1 MPLQFIKMHGLGND
15 FVIFDGRKNPIQFSK
30 ETLVK
35 IAARRTGIGCD
46 QVIIM
51 EPSQKADVFM
61 RIYNPDG
68 GEINSCGNA
77 TRCVAWVMMEETGKH
92 TISIETNADIL
103 KCDRIKDNL
112 IRADMGQPRFEWNQI
127 PLSEPRDT
135 LHLAISLGELND
147 PVAVS
152 MGNPHAIFVVAD
164 VDKIRVPK
172 IGPTLE
178 HYPLFPDRANI
189 SFAQP
194 LSDTQVKLRVWERGA
209 GETLACGTAA
219 CATLVGLHRRGLVS
233 NKADILLPGGTL
245 AVEWDKASNHVF
257 MTGPVVLSF
266 SGLLHD

>member
-1 MPLQFIKMHGLGND
+1 MPQPFVKMHGLGND
-15 FVIFDGRKNPIQFSK
+15 FVIFDARKNPIQFST
-30 ETLVK
+30 ERLMT
-35 IAARRTGIGCD
+35 IAARRIGIGCD
-46 QVIIM
+46 QIIIM
-51 EPSQKADVFM
+51 EPSGRADIFM
-61 RIYNPDG
+61 RIYNADG
-68 GEINSCGNA
+68 GEIDSCGNA
-77 TRCVAWVMMEETGKH
+77 TRCVAWLMMEETGRNA
-92 TISIETNADIL
+92 ISIETNAGL
-103 KCDRIKDNL
+103 LQCERVKDNL
-112 IRADMGQPRFEWNQI
+112 IRADMGEPKFEWNQI

-135 LHLAISLGELND
+135 LHLGISLGELSD

-178 HYPLFPDRANI
+178 HYPLFPSRANI

-194 LSDTQVKLRVWERGA
+194 LSDSKVKLRVWERGA

-219 CATLVGLHRRGLVS
+219 CATLVGLHRRGLIS

-257 MTGPVVLSF
+257 MTGPIVLSF
-266 SGLLHD
+266 NGILP